1 MLVTARR
8 ASTRLVPVSPSG
20 GLKRA
25 DVEHTPD
32 EVAAIVIDVVSAAVP
47 VHTPDEVAAIVIGA
61 LPHVR

>member
-1 MLVTARR
+1 
-8 ASTRLVPVSPSG
+8 VPVSPSG

-47 VHTPDEVAAIVIGA
+47 VQTPDEVAAIVIGA